1 MRLFMLV
8 KLALY
13 ETLSLHYVVNLLLS
27 SLTTAIPDLF
37 SKRLYALAR
46 PAQPRDFR
54 LQNWAKLSQIQNFK
68 TLKSLKSQGG
78 RFSFMAILNL
88 QDVPFH
94 PVVVVALG
102 KNLFN
107 SVLGHCDICLHK
119 FHGIVG
125 NSLIQRNLWQ
135 TLQNLFTPN
144 WVFTYR
150 HSRVLL
156 TYFDIIQNQNQTT
169 NSLLYVQTVFTRFFK
184 VNTSITCYVH
194 VSQVCNT

>member
-78 RFSFMAILNL
+78 RFSFMAIQNL

-94 PVVVVALG
+94 PVVVIGLG
-102 KNLFN
+102 YDLLFI
-107 SVLGHCDICLHK
+107 SLLGHCDSRPPDLK
-119 FHGIVG
+119 SSSNV
-125 NSLIQRNLWQ
+125 SLPFAWITGPRKRTQLVCSF
-135 TLQNLFTPN
+135 LQIL
-144 WVFTYR
+144 
-150 HSRVLL
+150 
-156 TYFDIIQNQNQTT
+156 I
-169 NSLLYVQTVFTRFFK
+169 
-184 VNTSITCYVH
+184 
-194 VSQVCNT
+194 